1 MVPSSVDAVLM
12 YTERGTRWRE
22 AVCQGQEEGRQ
33 GEGGLGHRVLG
44 VRRAR
49 RRRAR
54 WRRGDGRRRNA
65 VVIAVIDAAGQR
77 PAERKFIT
85 FFYWLPFN
93 FRFLAQQPP
102 NKVESFLPPDSDPL
116 T

>member
-1 MVPSSVDAVLM
+1 MSLFGPSRKVSL
-12 YTERGTRWRE
+12 RPGTRWRE

-54 WRRGDGRRRNA
+54 WRRGDGRRHNA

>member
-1 MVPSSVDAVLM
+1 MFAAAIIAGSSGAVL
-12 YTERGTRWRE
+12 
-22 AVCQGQEEGRQ
+22 
-33 GEGGLGHRVLG
+33 GHPAL
-44 VRRAR
+44 
-49 RRRAR
+49 
-54 WRRGDGRRRNA
+54 GRRRNA